1 MSRNSRPSRTRGG
14 SSSRSD
20 RSGQQSGRARS
31 GPKPKTNP
39 VLAVLAAVVGAV
51 VAAAGWLWRQLKRFG
66 RWLADVAWPV
76 VYQVNAPLF
85 RSRGG
90 RARLLELL
98 VVPAAFAYFEVVMR
112 LFGSTGLFNGLGFA
126 LLFALGYG
134 FVVNF
139 VASFLTRRAYWLVMT
154 LALGLAGALYAFESI
169 ILASFTTYMTFATVF
184 AAGGDAVGG
193 FGDMVLAAI
202 VGGIPRIVAF
212 MWPCV
217 AYAVVTRRARL
228 RRPLGTPLSI
238 EMLVLAV
245 VFCLGGT
252 GTSVALAEAKYASQ
266 YDFDTA
272 TKTFGLLTSLR
283 LDVKYALFG
292 NSAADSF
299 TTTSTVDASGS
310 TSDDEAGEAS
320 YGTNEMDLD
329 LETLAAFTTDED
341 VLSLIEYVE
350 TLEASEQNEYTGIF
364 EGKNLILICAEAFS
378 GYIVSEELTPTLYRL
393 IHNGFY
399 FSDYYQPAWGG
410 STSTGEYS
418 FLMGLVPTNGAQT
431 IIDTASNNN
440 YFTMGNQLQRL
451 GYFSLAFHN
460 GLYSY
465 YSRQL
470 THYSLGYDIWLGY
483 GNGLEDLTSSYAS
496 DWSTILAMFWT
507 FYDQEPFSVYWMTYS
522 GHSSY
527 VEDSIYVTRYYDE
540 VVSVVGEG
548 TYSDTVI
555 YYMCY
560 QMSLENALTSL
571 VEYLEEQGLADDTV
585 IVLTTDHYPYG
596 LVEST
601 TYDNDV
607 DYLAEFYSDSYD
619 FSIPWERDSN
629 ALIIWSECL
638 EEGGEYEDLACE
650 VSTPT
655 YSLDIL
661 PTLSNLFG
669 LEYDSR
675 LLVGRDV
682 FSDEEAI
689 VLWSNRSWVTER
701 GSYDASTG
709 EYTWNDGYE
718 YDEEYV
724 TRINS
729 IVSNKMTYSS
739 LVVETDFWGLLFG
752 EDTVGNDGSDGNL
765 VTLTANEPDD
775 DDEDDDES
783 SLEDDSETS
792 SDDDSE

>member
-1 MSRNSRPSRTRGG
+1 
-14 SSSRSD
+14 
-20 RSGQQSGRARS
+20 
-31 GPKPKTNP
+31 
-39 VLAVLAAVVGAV
+39 
-51 VAAAGWLWRQLKRFG
+51 
-66 RWLADVAWPV
+66 
-76 VYQVNAPLF
+76 
-85 RSRGG
+85 
-90 RARLLELL
+90 
-98 VVPAAFAYFEVVMR
+98 MR

-169 ILASFTTYMTFATVF
+169 ILTSFTTYMTFATIF

-217 AYAVVTRRARL
+217 AYAVVTRRASL
-228 RRPLGTPLSI
+228 RRPLGTPLSV

-245 VFCLGGT
+245 VFCLAGT
-252 GTSVALAEAKYASQ
+252 GTSVAMAEAKYASQ

-272 TKTFGLLTSLR
+272 TRTFGLLTSLR

-310 TSDDEAGEAS
+310 TSDDETGEAS

-329 LETLAAFTTDED
+329 LETLAASTTDED

-378 GYIVSEELTPTLYRL
+378 GYIVSEELTPALYRL

-460 GLYSY
+460 GSYSY

-470 THYSLGYDIWLGY
+470 THYNLGYDIWLGY
-483 GNGLEDLTSSYAS
+483 GNGLEDLTGSYAS
-496 DWSTILAMFWT
+496 DWTTILSMFWT
-507 FYDQEPFSVYWMTYS
+507 FYDQEPFSVYWMTIS

-548 TYSDTVI
+548 TYSDKVI

-607 DYLAEFYSDSYD
+607 DYLAEFYSDTYD

-629 ALIIWSECL
+629 ALIIWSGCL

-650 VSTPT
+650 VSEPT

-689 VLWSNRSWVTER
+689 VLWNNRSWVTER
-701 GSYDASTG
+701 GSYNASTG
-709 EYTWNDGYE
+709 EYTWNEGYE

-724 TRINS
+724 ERINS
-729 IVSNKMTYSS
+729 IVSNKITYSK
-739 LVVETDFWGLLFG
+739 LVVSTDFWGLLFG

-765 VTLTANEPDD
+765 VTLTARTTEEDESVSE
-775 DDEDDDES
+775 DDET
-783 SLEDDSETS
+783 ETS
-792 SDDDSE
+792 SGDDGTDDDSTE